1 MASQQHFATLV
12 HKATGEHY
20 VTRINRKRR
29 MSFAKKDFKL
39 ELKKYS
45 KVLRKVVLF
54 IESKKPFGSAKKAA

>member
-1 MASQQHFATLV
+1 M
-12 HKATGEHY
+12 
-20 VTRINRKRR
+20 TRINRKRR